1 MTDTTFGARA
11 VQARY
16 QPVALYFHDSDC
28 VEYVREDGFSIY
40 DRIDEYLTLVY
51 DKTGRILIGFKL
63 KGFKYLFTRA
73 LEPAY
78 RLNEKQFVNLVSA
91 IEAICTIL
99 GKTLFNDE
107 KRTGAY
113 KAAIKMADNDNVK
126 LHDIGLL
133 EAA

>member
-1 MTDTTFGARA
+1 MSHTSLATKMAQTE
-11 VQARY
+11 Y

-28 VEYVREDGFSIY
+28 VEYVKEDCFSIY
-40 DRIDEYLTLVY
+40 DRVDEYLTLIH
-51 DKTGRILIGFKL
+51 DKTGRTLIGFKL
-63 KGFKYLFTRA
+63 KGFKYLFTKA

-78 RLNEKQFVNLVSA
+78 RLNEKQFVSLASA

-99 GKTLFNDE
+99 GEALFKDE
-107 KRTGAY
+107 KRTLAY
-113 KAAIKMADNDNVK
+113 QAARKMADNVK